1 MSYEGREFF
10 LCEDGHL
17 TILDSSTST
26 NLGENC
32 FAVNCTA
39 RFYRQASVDDTNGD
53 GREPRTEIIMPEQTC
68 QCCDCRNIH
77 TTKEAIHR
85 PLDRTEWQTLDSS
98 RQESKNERWKLEKG
112 GEQILTGT
120 YAECMLWLTRHCP
133 HPILQS
139 ALERGYHIE
148 PTTVGGNPPCKSVS
162 S

>member
-17 TILDSSTST
+17 TI
-26 NLGENC
+26 
-32 FAVNCTA
+32 
-39 RFYRQASVDDTNGD
+39 
-53 GREPRTEIIMPEQTC
+53 
-68 QCCDCRNIH
+68 
-77 TTKEAIHR
+77 
-85 PLDRTEWQTLDSS
+85 LDSS